1 MTWNE
6 IAGFGKAEK
15 ILQVGRNIALR
26 KKTEYLST
34 SYIPTNIP
42 DLRLLRGNHH
52 FKISTLQ
59 FTASALKS
67 KKVRFE

>member
-26 KKTEYLST
+26 KKTDKYLIHT
-34 SYIPTNIP
+34 YQHTW
-42 DLRLLRGNHH
+42 LE
-52 FKISTLQ
+52 
-59 FTASALKS
+59 TAARESS
-67 KKVRFE
+67 F